1 MEKET
6 IEITKAWFETLLKY
20 AEAVDKAIGDDHNVR
35 VKYKISYLLGYI
47 SSAETFLKLSKKE
60 NGKPKC

>member
-6 IEITKAWFETLLKY
+6 IEVTKAWFETLLNY
-20 AEAVDKAIGDDHNVR
+20 AENVDKAIGDNHMVR

-47 SSAETFLKLSKKE
+47 SSAETFIKLSKKE
-60 NGKPKC
+60 NG